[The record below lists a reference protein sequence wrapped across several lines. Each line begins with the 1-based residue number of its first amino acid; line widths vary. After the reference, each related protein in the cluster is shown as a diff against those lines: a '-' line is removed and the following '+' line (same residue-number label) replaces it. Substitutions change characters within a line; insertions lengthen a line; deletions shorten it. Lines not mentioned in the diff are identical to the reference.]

1 MGELLRARMPALR
14 KRPCAAAGSRNGSL
28 THLFALL
35 VLLASFFTGHA
46 EQEFHAA
53 LDAQRKA
60 LTDAVSQRDAPRV
73 AGIFTSDA
81 KLMVPGFESVTGREA
96 IRQFWHAGLSSGIL
110 KGIILTPTDLTGEA
124 DGLLVETG
132 TVTTL
137 DADGKEKDRS
147 RYLIVWKREQSEWRI
162 HRDIV
167 NAELPAAPKVD
178 RVGFPKDYRTIFKV
192 LGVPARTNTS
202 AAFVM
207 TAYGNDLASSV
218 TNAGQLPYPNGS
230 IILMEFAEA
239 LKDSEGKPLLD
250 ANGEP
255 KKGKIQ
261 HVDVMRRG
269 ERFGEAYGSNRSG
282 QWEFAGYQL
291 DGTYSTAPDKSASC
305 AQCHQNAGAAK
316 DFVFPLKARG
326 EVE

>member
-1 MGELLRARMPALR
+1 MFALR
-14 KRPCAAAGSRNGSL
+14 KECWTTRRRRSDSL
-28 THLFALL
+28 AHLIALL
-35 VLLASFFTGHA
+35 VPLLCFLTGHA

-73 AGIFTSDA
+73 ASIFTSDA

-96 IRQFWHAGLSSGIL
+96 IKQFWRAGLSSGIL

-124 DGLLVETG
+124 DSLLAETG

-137 DADGKEKDRS
+137 DADGKEKDRN

-162 HRDIV
+162 HRDII
-167 NAELPAAPKVD
+167 NAELSAAPKED
-178 RVGFPKDYRTIFKV
+178 RVGFPKDYRNVFKV
-192 LGVPARTNTS
+192 LGVPARTNAS

-207 TAYGNDLASSV
+207 TAYGNDLARSV
-218 TNAGQLPYPNGS
+218 TNGSQLPYPNGS
-230 IILMEFAEA
+230 IILMEFAET
-239 LKDSEGKPLLD
+239 LKDAEGEPLLD
-250 ANGEP
+250 ANGQP
-255 KKGKIQ
+255 QKGKVQ

-269 ERFGEAYGSNRSG
+269 ESFGEAYAANRSG

-305 AQCHQNAGAAK
+305 AQCHQKAGVAK
-316 DFVFPLKARG
+316 DFVFPLKGLAQAQP
-326 EVE
+326 